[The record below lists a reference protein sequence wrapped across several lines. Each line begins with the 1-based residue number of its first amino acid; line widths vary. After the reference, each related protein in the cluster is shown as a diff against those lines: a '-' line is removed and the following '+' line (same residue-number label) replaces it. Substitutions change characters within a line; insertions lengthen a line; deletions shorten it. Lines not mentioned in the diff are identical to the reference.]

1 MTALTHSDVSKV
13 SNADVKLCN
22 DVTKCPIA
30 PLIQLQQVAHSQ
42 PVRRRGIP
50 RQPLP
55 SLVAG
60 SNQHRSSSLTSV
72 TVQVCRVSQCTPW
85 RHTTCCSSRWPSA
98 SAKSQNTPA
107 SAAGRRLSEQ
117 ATPSRS
123 SVRGDCRALP
133 DAHLSNREGE
143 PAGLP

>member
-85 RHTTCCSSRWPSA
+85 RHTTCCSSRWPC
-98 SAKSQNTPA
+98 SQQH
-107 SAAGRRLSEQ
+107 GR
-117 ATPSRS
+117 
-123 SVRGDCRALP
+123 LP
-133 DAHLSNREGE
+133 DRTGKSVSMPRAVRDRMVGTG
-143 PAGLP
+143 PAATYVHSGSGATQPPTE